1 MTWNYRLVKRP
12 VGVDGHFAYG
22 VHEAYYNPDGEVWA
36 ITQDP
41 VQLSADHINELK
53 IEWLMLMEA
62 FKAPVLDYDDV
73 CSNAAE
79 PPFSMELPEDDD
91 DEDDAFDEMDANIN
105 HDDLAKEFGSF
116 DSNAY
121 AAEKAEQNEKEEFQH
136 AEEYVGSPPEQI
148 HALIIELRSQ
158 NP

>member
-1 MTWNYRLVKRP
+1 MTWNYRLVKRA
-12 VGVDGHFAYG
+12 VDTPESLGGGQHYTYG
-22 VHEAYYNPDGEVWA
+22 IHEAYYNADGEVWGL
-36 ITQDP
+36 TQDP

-53 IEWLMLMEA
+53 IDWLMLMEA
-62 FKAPVLDYDDV
+62 FKSPVLDYDDV

-79 PPFSMELPEDDD
+79 PPFSMEIPNEEDCIDIAD
-91 DEDDAFDEMDANIN
+91 LDE
-105 HDDLAKEFGSF
+105 EFGTF
-116 DSNAY
+116 DSDSY
-121 AAEKAEQNEKEEFQH
+121 AREKAEQNEQEEFQH